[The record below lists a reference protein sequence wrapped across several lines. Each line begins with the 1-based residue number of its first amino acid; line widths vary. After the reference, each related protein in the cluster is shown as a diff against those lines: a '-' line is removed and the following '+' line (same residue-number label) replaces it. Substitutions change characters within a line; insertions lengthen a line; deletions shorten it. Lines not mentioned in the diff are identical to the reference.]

1 MDTINENT
9 QAVVC
14 FCIVCKRLT
23 LGDISVNI
31 VKRDGK
37 IVSFD
42 RMKIENA
49 VFKTCSTLGFESSPE
64 LSRIP
69 AIVENHLLKSGVK
82 QIEIEKIQDL
92 VEKEIMHINEDIAK
106 EYILYRNKRN
116 RIRRSNVYHQIDE
129 MIQAKKNDLTNENG
143 NMNTETPS
151 GMISKVGFE
160 SSKEFAL
167 ESLLNHQDR
176 VAHERKDMHIHDL
189 DFYLTKSLTCIQTD
203 LGKVFKNGFETV
215 NGGVRAPKRIST
227 AVGLTAISI
236 QTSQN
241 EMHGGQSIHAFDFH
255 MAPYVTMSFKEHYKE
270 GGEFLDQDVSE
281 SGYDNI
287 EEYVVKSLDGLNG
300 LERVHQYAMNK
311 TVKETKQSMEG
322 LIHDLNIMN
331 SRSGNQVPFSS
342 INFGTDITAE
352 GRLVIKSFLE
362 AVQNGVGN
370 ERKTAIFP
378 ISIFKVKTGIN
389 RRVGDKNHDLFMFAQ
404 EVTSERFFPNFLNLD
419 TPFNQSEKWD
429 INDPNRWYHEPSTM
443 GCRTRVFENR
453 FADNSSVGRGNASFT
468 SVNIVRLAL
477 KSLAEG
483 TELKDRMDFF
493 YKELDNIL
501 ESAAKQLMN
510 RWDWQKTA
518 LARQF
523 PYVMKYIAEHNN
535 NIQGN
540 DNVEDVIKHFSL
552 SIGFIGLAETL
563 VALTSTVDT
572 EGNYVKGKHHGED
585 DGVQTL
591 GLEIITHMNKKCKEF
606 AERFDKNFGL
616 VATPAEGLSHSFT
629 DSDKKLFG
637 TVEGVTD
644 REYYTN
650 SNHVP
655 VYYKCS
661 VFHKA
666 KVEAKY
672 HPLTPA
678 GHIFY
683 IEMDGNPLDNLKA
696 VNKAVDYMLD
706 INIGYVSIN
715 HFDNSCLDCG
725 SHFFD
730 RQPEACPKC
739 GSKNIDI
746 TERITGYLVGTLDKW
761 NRGKFAEQRDRV
773 SHNFGN

>member
-1 MDTINENT
+1 
-9 QAVVC
+9 
-14 FCIVCKRLT
+14 
-23 LGDISVNI
+23 
-31 VKRDGK
+31 
-37 IVSFD
+37 
-42 RMKIENA
+42 MKIENA
-49 VFKTCSTLGFESSPE
+49 VLKTCHSLGEELTTE
-64 LSRIP
+64 LSNISSK
-69 AIVENHLLKSGVK
+69 VENHLLKEGIK

-92 VEKEIMHINEDIAK
+92 VEKEIMHINEDLAK

-160 SSKEFAL
+160 SAKEFAI

-176 VAHERKDMHIHDL
+176 VAHERKDIHIHDL

-203 LGKVFKNGFETV
+203 LSKPFKAGFETV
-215 NGGVRAPKRIST
+215 NGGVRPPKRIST

-255 MAPYVTMSFKEHYKE
+255 MAPYVLMTFKEYYKE
-270 GGEFLDQDVSE
+270 AAEFANLSVEDREFSID
-281 SGYDNI
+281 
-287 EEYVVKSLDGLNG
+287 EYVNKELDGLEG
-300 LERVHQYAMNK
+300 EDRLYQYALNK

-342 INFGTDITAE
+342 LNFGTDTSAE
-352 GRLVIKSFLE
+352 GRLVIRSFLE

-378 ISIFKVKTGIN
+378 ISIFKVKSGIN
-389 RRVGDKNHDLFMFAQ
+389 RREGDKNYDLFMFAQ
-404 EVTSERFFPNFLNLD
+404 EVTAERFFPNFINLD
-419 TPFNQSEKWD
+419 APFNQNEKWD
-429 INDPNRWYHEPSTM
+429 ENDERRWYYEPSTM
-443 GCRTRVFENR
+443 GCRTRVYENR

-468 SVNIVRLAL
+468 SVNIVRIAL
-477 KSLAEG
+477 KAMGLTQDLKERLDYFY
-483 TELKDRMDFF
+483 TELNNVF
-493 YKELDNIL
+493 EV
-501 ESAAKQLMN
+501 AAKQLIN
-510 RWDWQKTA
+510 RWNWQKTA

-523 PYVMKYIAEHNN
+523 PYVMKYIAEHNEG
-535 NIQGN
+535 IKGK
-540 DNVEDVIKHFSL
+540 DHVEDVIKHFSL

-563 VALTSTVDT
+563 VALTSTRDQ
-572 EGNYVKGKHHGED
+572 EGNYVKGRHHGED
-585 DGVQTL
+585 ETVQEL
-591 GLEIITHMNKKCKEF
+591 GLEIVTFMNKKCKEF
-606 AERFDKNFGL
+606 SERFDKNFGL
-616 VATPAEGLSHSFT
+616 LATPAEGLSHKFT
-629 DSDKKLFG
+629 DSDRALFG
-637 TVEGVTD
+637 NVEGVTD

-666 KVEAKY
+666 KIEAPY
-672 HPLTPA
+672 HSLTPA

-683 IEMDGNPLDNLKA
+683 IEMDGNPVDNLTA
-696 VNKAVDYMLD
+696 VKKAVDYMLD

-725 SHFFD
+725 LHFFN
-730 RQPEACPKC
+730 RQPDVCPKC
-739 GSKNIDI
+739 GSGNIDI

-761 NRGKFAEQRDRV
+761 NRGKYAEQRDRV
-773 SHNFGN
+773 SHNMDN

>member
-1 MDTINENT
+1 M
-9 QAVVC
+9 
-14 FCIVCKRLT
+14 
-23 LGDISVNI
+23 NI

-37 IVSFD
+37 IVNFD
-42 RMKIENA
+42 SVKIENA
-49 VFKTCSTLGFESSPE
+49 VLKTCSTLGYDVTDDMSKIASK
-64 LSRIP
+64 
-69 AIVENHLLKSGVK
+69 VENHLLKDGIK

-92 VEKEIMHINEDIAK
+92 VEKELMHINEDIAK

-116 RIRRSNVYHQIDE
+116 RIRRSSVYHQIDE

-160 SSKEFAL
+160 SAKEFAI

-176 VAHERKDMHIHDL
+176 IAHERKDMHIHDL

-203 LGKVFKNGFETV
+203 LSKPFKNGFETV
-215 NGGVRAPKRIST
+215 NGGVRPPKRIST

-255 MAPYVTMSFKEHYKE
+255 MAPYILLTFKEYYKE
-270 GGEFLDQDVSE
+270 GLEILDINSTIPD
-281 SGYDNI
+281 DI
-287 EEYVVKSLDGLNG
+287 KIDEYVNKELSNLVGLD
-300 LERVHQYAMNK
+300 RVYQYAINK
-311 TVKETKQSMEG
+311 TIKETKQSMEG

-342 INFGTDITAE
+342 INFGTDTSAE
-352 GRLVIKSFLE
+352 GRLVIKSFLQ
-362 AVQNGVGN
+362 AVKNGVGN

-378 ISIFKVKTGIN
+378 ISIFKIKSEIN
-389 RRVGDKNHDLFMFAQ
+389 RRPEDKNYDLFMFAQ
-404 EVTSERFFPNFLNLD
+404 EVTAERFFPNFINLD
-419 TPFNQSEKWD
+419 APFNQNEKWD
-429 INDPNRWYHEPSTM
+429 INDPNRWFYEPSTM
-443 GCRTRVFENR
+443 GCRTRVYENR
-453 FADNSSVGRGNASFT
+453 FSDNSSVGRGNASFT
-468 SVNIVRLAL
+468 SVNIVRVAL
-477 KSLAEG
+477 KSLTIG
-483 TELKDRMDFF
+483 IDLKDRMDFF
-493 YKELDNIL
+493 YKELDKVL
-501 ESAAKQLMN
+501 ETAATQLMN
-510 RWDWQKTA
+510 RWNWQKTA

-523 PYVMKYIAEHNN
+523 PYVMKYIAEHNEG
-535 NIQGN
+535 IQGN
-540 DNVEDVIKHFSL
+540 DKVEDVIKHFSL

-563 VALTSTVDT
+563 VALTSTKDAS
-572 EGNYVKGKHHGED
+572 GNYVKGKHHGED
-585 DGVQTL
+585 DTVQEL
-591 GLEIITHMNKKCKEF
+591 GIEIITHMYNKCKEF
-606 AERFDKNFGL
+606 ADRYDKNFGL
-616 VATPAEGLSHSFT
+616 LATPAEGLSHKFT
-629 DSDKKLFG
+629 DSDRILFG
-637 TVEGVTD
+637 NVEGVTD

-650 SNHVP
+650 STHIP
-655 VYYKCS
+655 VYYKTS

-672 HPLTPA
+672 HALTPS

-683 IEMDGNPLDNLKA
+683 IEMDGNPLDNLQA
-696 VNKAVDYMLD
+696 VKKSIEYMLD

-715 HFDNSCLDCG
+715 HFDNRCLDCG
-725 SHFFD
+725 SHFYN

-773 SHNFGN
+773 SHSFGK

>member
-1 MDTINENT
+1 M
-9 QAVVC
+9 
-14 FCIVCKRLT
+14 
-23 LGDISVNI
+23 NI

-42 RMKIENA
+42 RTKIENA
-49 VFKTCSTLGFESSPE
+49 VLKTCQNLGYK
-64 LSRIP
+64 LSDKLSNVP
-69 AIVENHLLKSGVK
+69 SIVENHLLKDGVK

-92 VEKEIMHINEDIAK
+92 VEKELMHIDEDIAK
-106 EYILYRNKRN
+106 EYILYRNRRN
-116 RIRRSNVYHQIDE
+116 RIRRSRVYHQIDE

-167 ESLLNHQDR
+167 ESLLNHEDR
-176 VAHERKDMHIHDL
+176 VAHEKKDMHIHDL

-203 LGKVFKNGFETV
+203 LGKVFKSGFETV

-241 EMHGGQSIHAFDFH
+241 EMHGGQSIHAFDFN
-255 MAPYVTMSFKEHYKE
+255 MAPFVLMSFKEHYRE
-270 GGEFLDQDVSE
+270 GSDILAIDVQGLKDFSISE
-281 SGYDNI
+281 YSN
-287 EEYVVKSLDGLNG
+287 KSLDGLQG
-300 LERVHQYAMNK
+300 EQRVYQYAINK
-311 TVKETKQSMEG
+311 TVKETKQAMEG

-342 INFGTDITAE
+342 INFGTDTSPE
-352 GRLVIKSFLE
+352 GRLVIKSYLE

-389 RRVGDKNHDLFMFAQ
+389 RREGDKNYDLFLFAQ
-404 EVTSERFFPNFLNLD
+404 EVTSQRFFPNFINLD
-419 TPFNQSEKWD
+419 APFNQSDKWD

-443 GCRTRVFENR
+443 GCRTRVYENR
-453 FADNSSVGRGNASFT
+453 FAQNSSVGRGNASFT
-468 SVNIVRLAL
+468 SVNIVRIAL
-477 KSLAEG
+477 KSLSIADDLKGRMEYFY
-483 TELKDRMDFF
+483 TELN
-493 YKELDNIL
+493 NIL
-501 ESAAKQLMN
+501 ESAAKQLVN
-510 RWDWQKTA
+510 RWNWQKTA

-523 PYVMKYIAEHNN
+523 PYVMKYIAEHNDG
-535 NIQGN
+535 IKGN
-540 DNVEDVIKHFSL
+540 DNVEDIIKHFSL

-563 VALTSTVDT
+563 VALTSTKDLD
-572 EGNYVKGKHHGED
+572 GNYVKGKHHGED
-585 DGVQTL
+585 DTVQEL
-591 GLEIITHMNKKCKEF
+591 GIEIVSFMDKKCKEL
-606 AERFDKNFGL
+606 AETYDKNFGL
-616 VATPAEGLSHSFT
+616 LATPAEGLSHTFT
-629 DSDKKLFG
+629 DSDRKLFG
-637 TVEGVTD
+637 IVEGVTD

-666 KVEAKY
+666 QVEAKY
-672 HPLTPA
+672 HSLTPA

-696 VNKAVDYMLD
+696 VKTALDYMLD

-725 SHFFD
+725 AHFYN
-730 RQPEACPKC
+730 RQPEKCPMC
-739 GSKNIDI
+739 GSQDIDI

-773 SHNFGN
+773 SHNFGA

>member
-1 MDTINENT
+1 MN
-9 QAVVC
+9 V
-14 FCIVCKRLT
+14 
-23 LGDISVNI
+23 

-42 RMKIENA
+42 RTKIENA
-49 VFKTCSTLGFESSPE
+49 VLKTCMTLGVELNPE

-69 AIVENHLLKSGVK
+69 VTVENHLLKSGIK
-82 QIEIEKIQDL
+82 QIEIENIQDL
-92 VEKEIMHINEDIAK
+92 VEKEIMRLNEDIAK

-116 RIRRSNVYHQIDE
+116 RIRRSRVYHQIDE

-167 ESLLNHQDR
+167 ESLLSHEDR
-176 VAHERKDMHIHDL
+176 VSHEKKDLHIHDL

-203 LGKVFKNGFETV
+203 LGKVFKNGFDTV
-215 NGGVRAPKRIST
+215 NGGVRSPKRISS

-241 EMHGGQSIHAFDFH
+241 EMHGGQSIHAFDFNL
-255 MAPYVTMSFKEHYKE
+255 APYVLMTFKEYCRE
-270 GGEFLDQDVSE
+270 AFQFLGESNSAFETVKIDE
-281 SGYDNI
+281 YT
-287 EEYVVKSLDGLNG
+287 EESLDGLEG
-300 LERVHQYAMNK
+300 QERVFQHAVNK
-311 TVKETKQSMEG
+311 TVRETRQAMEG

-342 INFGTDITAE
+342 INFGTDTSPE

-378 ISIFKVKTGIN
+378 ISIFKVKSGIN
-389 RRVGDKNHDLFMFAQ
+389 RREGDRNYDLFLLAQ
-404 EVTSERFFPNFLNLD
+404 EVTAERFFPNFINLD
-419 TPFNQSEKWD
+419 APFNQSEKWD
-429 INDPNRWYHEPSTM
+429 INDPDRWFHEPSTM
-443 GCRTRVFENR
+443 GCRTRVYENR

-468 SVNIVRLAL
+468 SVNIVRIAL
-477 KSLAEG
+477 KSLKESD
-483 TELKDRMDFF
+483 ELQGRLDFF
-493 YKELDNIL
+493 YKELDRVL
-501 ESAAKQLMN
+501 ETAATQLVN
-510 RWDWQKTA
+510 RFNWQKTA
-518 LARQF
+518 QARQF
-523 PYVMKYIAEHNN
+523 PYVMKYLAQHNEG
-535 NIQGN
+535 ISGH
-540 DNVEDVIKHFSL
+540 DTVEDIIKHFSL
-552 SIGFIGLAETL
+552 SIGFIGLAEAL
-563 VALTSTVDT
+563 VALTSTKDADD
-572 EGNYVKGKHHGED
+572 NFLKGKHHGED
-585 DGVQTL
+585 DTVQEL
-591 GLEIITHMNKKCKEF
+591 GLEIVSYMNDKCKEF
-606 AERFDKNFGL
+606 SERYDKNFGL
-616 VATPAEGLSHSFT
+616 LATPAEGLSHTFT
-629 DSDKKLFG
+629 DSDRRVFG
-637 TVEGVTD
+637 TVPGVTD

-666 KVEAKY
+666 KIEAQY
-672 HPLTPA
+672 HGLTPA

-683 IEMDGNPLDNLKA
+683 IEMDGNPADNLKA
-696 VNKAVDYMLD
+696 VKKALDYMLD

-725 SHFFD
+725 LHFYN
-730 RQPEACPKC
+730 RQPEKCPKC
-739 GSKNIDI
+739 GSTDIDI

-773 SHNFGN
+773 SHSFGN